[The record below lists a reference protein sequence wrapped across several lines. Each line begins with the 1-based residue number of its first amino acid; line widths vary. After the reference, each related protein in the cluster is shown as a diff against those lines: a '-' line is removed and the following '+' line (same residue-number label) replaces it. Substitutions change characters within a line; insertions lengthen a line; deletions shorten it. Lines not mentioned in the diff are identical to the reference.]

1 MGVKLKILSNNI
13 PKVQVLNKPKQITL
27 KQMTSFAPL
36 QFLEFLVSYSIL
48 TQIGGGRVFTIC
60 QREPLKPLFAGFGSF
75 GQFCCIW
82 KPTLFALAT
91 YSSGI
96 SIRSETP
103 ERKIFS
109 NSFEPLQSFL
119 AALSGNKTEERS
131 GGRFRVVKQALL
143 LLLDYCHQ
151 YYYYYLLLLLPL

>member
-1 MGVKLKILSNNI
+1 
-13 PKVQVLNKPKQITL
+13 
-27 KQMTSFAPL
+27 MTSFAPL

-109 NSFEPLQSFL
+109 SSFEPLQSFL

-143 LLLDYCHQ
+143 LLLDY
-151 YYYYYLLLLLPL
+151 YYYYYKKKWQLQSSATAVLNARPLPLHVPTPFLCVNRNIWD